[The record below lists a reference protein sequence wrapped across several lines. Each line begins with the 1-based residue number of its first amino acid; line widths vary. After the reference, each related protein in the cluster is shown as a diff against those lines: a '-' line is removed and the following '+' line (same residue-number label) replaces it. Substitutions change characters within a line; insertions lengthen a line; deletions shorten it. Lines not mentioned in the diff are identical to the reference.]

1 MKKKKR
7 TLHLETCFQLQFC
20 MSDKASVAQDALL
33 ENSRR
38 CRWLM
43 QARIDAPQ
51 TIFHYDYNYN
61 RGPVYCSALHCELWG
76 FGAGMRCGAGT
87 VEIEERYP
95 QTNFHCVLAVS
106 GFVVG

>member
-1 MKKKKR
+1 
-7 TLHLETCFQLQFC
+7 
-20 MSDKASVAQDALL
+20 
-33 ENSRR
+33 
-38 CRWLM
+38 M

-87 VEIEERYP
+87 VEVEERYP
-95 QTNFHCVLAVS
+95 QTNFHCVLAVT